1 MRITHLTLD
10 ITVEDL
16 NELLREFIPDSQLV
30 ITSIDRLGIHGQLR
44 FLFWN
49 VDFVAKPSSPNA
61 EEVSIEVTAHKLVS
75 IPPAII
81 ERQLREA
88 VKDAPEGV
96 EVLQQALRLNVP
108 LILQPFGVR
117 LGIREL
123 ETHDGFVRI
132 ALRDLETPRLLNLVR
147 GLRK

>member
-1 MRITHLTLD
+1 MRITHITLD
-10 ITVEDL
+10 FTVDDL

-30 ITSIDRLGIHGQLR
+30 ITGIDRLGIHGQLR

-49 VDFVAKPSSPNA
+49 VDFVAKPCSPSP

-88 VKDAPEGV
+88 VKDAPDGV

-108 LILQPFGVR
+108 LILQPFGIR

-123 ETHDGFVRI
+123 QTHDGFVRM
-132 ALRDLETPRLLNLVR
+132 ALRDVETPRLMRLVR
-147 GLRK
+147 GIRK